1 MYVQIYYPKYA
12 CVARWGS
19 RKTFLTLKK
28 RSQTEQQYL
37 SSFKERT
44 LGVRPVLLCVRLG
57 VLQNEDEDGCS
68 GSIFTESLSDTTL
81 WILTS
86 KFYFVLIVYRV
97 AGISIKCCH
106 VEEEGPPPFAMSE
119 STQACCQSV
128 WYGLPLSK
136 EWSGYQVNRDATIAK
151 SQEEALTLNNGHEK
165 TRHST
170 LLFLSEPFTA
180 KVCNL
185 KSSHTHLQLRGEGG
199 LLWRLEDTN
208 LKRG

>member
-1 MYVQIYYPKYA
+1 MCVQIYYPKYA

-28 RSQTEQQYL
+28 EVKL
-37 SSFKERT
+37 SNSIC
-44 LGVRPVLLCVRLG
+44 LLPKREPLVCVQFYCVRLG

-68 GSIFTESLSDTTL
+68 GPFFTESLSDTTL
-81 WILTS
+81 WSLTS

-97 AGISIKCCH
+97 AGMSIKCCH
-106 VEEEGPPPFAMSE
+106 VEEEGPPPFTMNE

-136 EWSGYQVNRDATIAK
+136 EWSGYQVNRDTTIAK

-165 TRHST
+165 TRHSP
-170 LLFLSEPFTA
+170 LLFLSEPFATR
-180 KVCNL
+180 VCNL
-185 KSSHTHLQLRGEGG
+185 KSSHTHLQLREGG
-199 LLWRLEDTN
+199 LAV
-208 LKRG
+208 KVRGHKSQERG